1 MLAPGKRRRTS
12 TPSSSNRSRT
22 CMHLCFW
29 NRLNLIVETGNQAR
43 LTASN
48 PGFQLPGYLKPI
60 WKSQNSYHQ
69 ARAGCEKEGGPP
81 DCAIRVCAKEKG
93 YELCNECDELVE
105 RAKFDWLG
113 DYSKVLKGKL
123 IDYKG
128 KTKAQIAAEALKS
141 V

>member
-1 MLAPGKRRRTS
+1 
-12 TPSSSNRSRT
+12 
-22 CMHLCFW
+22 
-29 NRLNLIVETGNQAR
+29 
-43 LTASN
+43 
-48 PGFQLPGYLKPI
+48 
-60 WKSQNSYHQ
+60 
-69 ARAGCEKEGGPP
+69 
-81 DCAIRVCAKEKG
+81 VCAKEKG

>member
-1 MLAPGKRRRTS
+1 VHQAHLEVLKQLS
-12 TPSSSNRSRT
+12 PS
-22 CMHLCFW
+22 
-29 NRLNLIVETGNQAR
+29 
-43 LTASN
+43 
-48 PGFQLPGYLKPI
+48 
-60 WKSQNSYHQ
+60 